1 MQVMNIQ
8 GVQLN
13 KQFIFGLKPFY
24 FSVFQVSQGLHHVI
38 CIRIEKLI
46 FCPFRNVNTPLAS
59 VCVSSQSDKLFCSP
73 IHKIQKHRCFR
84 TNFAFQG
91 LDHMM
96 IITMIV
102 EYQKLRVIVENDL
115 FGLCSKED
123 EPLLTIFTQHHSSCL
138 SNHVFYRR

>member
-1 MQVMNIQ
+1 MQFMNNQ

-13 KQFIFGLKPFY
+13 KQFMFGLKPFH
-24 FSVFQVSQGLHHVI
+24 FSVFQVSQGLHRVI

-46 FCPFRNVNTPLAS
+46 FCPFRKCKHAFG
-59 VCVSSQSDKLFCSP
+59 VCLCFDELFCSP
-73 IHKIQKHRCFR
+73 IHKIPKHRCFK

-123 EPLLTIFTQHHSSCL
+123 EPLLTIFTQRL
-138 SNHVFYRR
+138 SNHVFYRC